1 MNGLVYIVG
10 WTCRK
15 FLKSH
20 ACEICRE
27 QLVDSKGDLDS
38 SNIFCHFK
46 AEERPESLFGGL
58 TLPSHLCLQHFKEV
72 ESVVRSSI
80 EKAMLSNRISQNLM
94 TRLQNHTFVTPLQL
108 CSTQLVSAIH
118 LIYVRLKVFYS
129 LKWRNRG
136 QFTKVYKKNRKLLKL
151 QNRFFYYRNWNL
163 LMLFFILLFLFF
175 YILLYFYYFF
185 VFFCRLSFQVTTNQR
200 LVIYVHALIL
210 YIYWL

>member
-1 MNGLVYIVG
+1 MKSVVNNDLFQGPLFSNDNCEINETLFPDVTLHCETNIPAPDFGDSDTEDSFADNLPVAEVNGLIYIAG

-38 SNIFCHFK
+38 SKIFCHFK

-58 TLPSHLCLQHFKEV
+58 TLPSNLCLQHFKEV
-72 ESVVRSSI
+72 ESIVRSSI

-94 TRLQNHTFVTPLQL
+94 IRLQNHTFVTPLQL

-118 LIYVRLKVFYS
+118 LIYVRLKVFYT
-129 LKWRNRG
+129 LKWRNRR

-151 QNRFFYYRNWNL
+151 Q
-163 LMLFFILLFLFF
+163 
-175 YILLYFYYFF
+175 
-185 VFFCRLSFQVTTNQR
+185 
-200 LVIYVHALIL
+200 H
-210 YIYWL
+210 